1 MASVL
6 LFIAAGILVMLSI
19 IYGFSKFLSNGDTKV
34 KNQPSTKENVNLI
47 KDEYTRPNNTMP
59 TTDSRVNYSKRTVRI
74 PKTAKPYNTSQK
86 SNGISNRNNLQE
98 NNPYDVGINP
108 YLFSEIE
115 DNIRT
120 EPSTNHH
127 ESCHRDEPTHHRFE
141 SDNPHS
147 HLGGNSSTS
156 DCSSSGSSY
165 DSSSSNSSYSSS
177 SSSYDSGSSSSS
189 YSSSSSSYDSGSSSS
204 SYSSS
209 SSSYD
214 SGSSSSSSSFD

>member
-34 KNQPSTKENVNLI
+34 KNQPSPKENVNLI
-47 KDEYTRPNNTMP
+47 KDEYTRPNKTMP
-59 TTDSRVNYSKRTVRI
+59 TTDSRINYSKRTVRI

-86 SNGISNRNNLQE
+86 SNGITNKNNLQE

-108 YLFSEIE
+108 YLYSEIE

-120 EPSTNHH
+120 EPSLNHH

-141 SDNPHS
+141 SDSSHS
-147 HLGGNSSTS
+147 YLDGNSSTS
-156 DCSSSGSSY
+156 DCSSSGSYSGSSY
-165 DSSSSNSSYSSS
+165 DSS
-177 SSSYDSGSSSSS
+177 SSSSS
-189 YSSSSSSYDSGSSSS
+189 YSSSSSNYDSGSSSS
-204 SYSSS
+204 SY
-209 SSSYD
+209 D
-214 SGSSSSSSSFD
+214 SSSSSFD